1 MFVSAPQAREGG
13 RHFVE
18 KTRLNRR
25 TFVAGS
31 AALTAAVAATGKVR
45 IEGFAQDAVF
55 PPVEGLG
62 PVKVGWS
69 TIYTTPSWMTET
81 QNEIEAE
88 IERLNGLGGE
98 IEFQVFDAN
107 GDTATQIAQI
117 QTMIDQEF
125 DICLLI
131 AGSATALDQVVE
143 SATDAGV
150 RVVNWDS
157 LVSTDKLL
165 ATVNTD
171 QDQWGQMTAQWLV
184 DQIGGSGQIL
194 AINGPAGISVSE
206 ARWGGA
212 KKIFDANP
220 DVEIVGTANIEYNEA
235 PALTEMES
243 LLAAHP
249 DINGVWHQAG
259 AHASATVKTMQAMG
273 IDLVPVTGE
282 NYNAFLKLWCSLLED
297 GFTSFA
303 TAQVNY
309 MAVISLDLA
318 LLNMAGEPTP
328 KYVNV
333 PLPEITDENVCEWAD
348 DELPDDWYAIPEVP
362 GPEEIQVII
371 ADALAAESGGGTPAA
386 ATPTA

>member
-1 MFVSAPQAREGG
+1 MDKSRV
-13 RHFVE
+13 
-18 KTRLNRR
+18 NRR
-25 TFVAGS
+25 SFLAGT
-31 AALTAAVAATGKVR
+31 AGLAAAVAATGKMQL
-45 IEGFAQDAVF
+45 GAFAQDENF
-55 PPVEGLG
+55 PNVEGLG
-62 PVKVGWS
+62 PIKVGWS

-88 IERLNGLGGE
+88 VERLRDMGAE

-143 SATDAGV
+143 SAHSAGV
-150 RVVNWDS
+150 IVVNWDS
-157 LVSTDKLL
+157 TVSTDQLT
-165 ATVNTD
+165 AIVNTD
-171 QDQWGQMTAQWLV
+171 QHQWGNMTAQWLV
-184 DQIGGSGQIL
+184 DKLGGDGQIL

-212 KKIFDANP
+212 KEIFDANP
-220 DVEIVGTANIEYNEA
+220 GIEIVGTANIEYNEA

-249 DINGVWHQAG
+249 DIDGVWCQAG

-273 IDLVPVTGE
+273 MELVPVTGE
-282 NYNAFLKLWCSLLED
+282 NYNAFLKLWCDLLDE
-297 GFTSFA
+297 GFSSFS

-309 MAVISLDLA
+309 MAVISLDLGIMA
-318 LLNMAGEPTP
+318 LQGEPVP
-328 KYVNV
+328 SYVDV

-348 DELPDDWYAIPEVP
+348 EELPDDWYAIPAVP
-362 GPEEIQVII
+362 GPAEVQEII
-371 ADALAAESGGGTPAA
+371 ANALAAEVGGSPVPSPELSPVATPAG
-386 ATPTA
+386 